1 MDAAQ
6 LEAAG
11 LLEGVEGEAARAQRL
26 DLLRQLHDDGFSLEE
41 LQEAARAKRLVLLPL
56 DRILHR
62 EDARYTRVELAE
74 LSGLPL
80 EFLSRLWRGL
90 RPPAPPAAAAV
101 AVDPHPPAGGRPA
114 PPP

>member
-41 LQEAARAKRLVLLPL
+41 LQAAARAERLALLPL

-80 EFLSRLWRGL
+80 EFLSRLWQALGL
-90 RPPAPPAAAAV
+90 ADPADDDVVFGEPHLEAGPAL
-101 AVDPHPPAGGRPA
+101 A
-114 PPP
+114 P